1 MTRIKMCGI
10 TSPGDALLAVE
21 AGADAI
27 GLIFW
32 PASRRAVDIA
42 RAQAIVRVLPPLVAT
57 VGVFVDETPDHV
69 RTVADAVGLS
79 GVQLHGAEQPE
90 PWARFPRPVLKALV
104 VEAYDDSPWQTARAG
119 ILVDAHDP
127 VAVGGTGRTVDWA
140 LAARIAATRP
150 LVLAGGL
157 TPDNVGDAVR
167 RVRPWGVDVASGIER
182 APGLKDPDRVR
193 AFVAAVRAADA
204 ALAQRH
210 SQITDAPATLD
221 AGAPPTTGRDA

>member
-10 TSPGDALLAVE
+10 TSPEDALLAVE

-32 PASRRAVDIA
+32 PQSKRAIDIT
-42 RAQAIVRVLPPLVAT
+42 RAQAITRVLPPLVAT
-57 VGVFVDETPDHV
+57 VGVFVDETPDYV

-79 GVQLHGAEQPE
+79 GVQLHGDERPE
-90 PWARFPRPVLKALV
+90 PWARFPRPVLKAMV
-104 VEAYDDSPWQTARAG
+104 VEAYSDSPWQTARAG

-127 VAVGGTGRTVDWA
+127 VTVGGTGRTVDWT

-157 TPDNVGDAVR
+157 TPDNVAEAVAL
-167 RVRPWGVDVASGIER
+167 VRPWGVDVASGVER
-182 APGLKDPDRVR
+182 APGRKDPDRVR

-204 ALAQRH
+204 ALARPH
-210 SQITDAPATLD
+210 SQMTDPSAAVPAD
-221 AGAPPTTGRDA
+221 PSTTGRDA